1 MQDALIAGGYAP
13 ASMKT
18 QTGYGTNFGPITEA
32 GLKQFQTENG
42 LQPTGIVDAAT
53 IGALEH
59 PKARPAGFAAGL
71 AVSHRDQLGLPKGPA
86 YTAADGSLRQD
97 FDRGS
102 VWVTPDNVLHAEA
115 QTPAGVQELIPPRK
129 LGTAHSLEEAR
140 ASFLTQWGPTAYN
153 DPATGSDVPYG
164 YMDCGP
170 TSAVMAL
177 TALGMMPHPSATDAH
192 TAIDHQR
199 DLILGYDSSKS
210 IGLSLLPPVKG
221 TVGYGLVQA
230 GAEVSGLKN
239 TLPELDGALDRGHPV
254 ILGTGS
260 TWAAWGKAERTAGNY
275 LNSGDPHGH
284 FVLVVGRAANGN
296 YLVSDPLVKGGPIEV
311 TQAQMQTALSGAWSS
326 GNSLAE
332 VSRPD

>member
-1 MQDALIAGGYAP
+1 
-13 ASMKT
+13 
-18 QTGYGTNFGPITEA
+18 
-32 GLKQFQTENG
+32 
-42 LQPTGIVDAAT
+42 
-53 IGALEH
+53 
-59 PKARPAGFAAGL
+59 
-71 AVSHRDQLGLPKGPA
+71 
-86 YTAADGSLRQD
+86 
-97 FDRGS
+97 
-102 VWVTPDNVLHAEA
+102 
-115 QTPAGVQELIPPRK
+115 
-129 LGTAHSLEEAR
+129 
-140 ASFLTQWGPTAYN
+140 
-153 DPATGSDVPYG
+153 
-164 YMDCGP
+164 
-170 TSAVMAL
+170 
-177 TALGMMPHPSATDAH
+177 MMPHPSATDAH

-260 TWAAWGKAERTAGNY
+260 TWAAWGKAEHTAGNY